1 MVPNHRLKF
10 CMKNTF
16 EIGFRLIETK
26 EVPVINVEMEIGK
39 ISCNHVQCLLV
50 FVESRSIIIC
60 NNSEVKN

>member
-1 MVPNHRLKF
+1 
-10 CMKNTF
+10 MKNTF

-39 ISCNHVQCLLV
+39 ISCDYVQCLLV
-50 FVESRSIIIC
+50 YVESRSIIIC

>member
-1 MVPNHRLKF
+1 
-10 CMKNTF
+10 MKNTF

-39 ISCNHVQCLLV
+39 ISCDHVQCLLV
-50 FVESRSIIIC
+50 YVESRSIIIC